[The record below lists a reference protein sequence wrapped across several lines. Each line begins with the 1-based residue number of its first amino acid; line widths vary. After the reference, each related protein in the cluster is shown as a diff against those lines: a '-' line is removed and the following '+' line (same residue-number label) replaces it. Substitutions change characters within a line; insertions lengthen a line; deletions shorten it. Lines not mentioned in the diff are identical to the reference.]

1 VAIDFKKLNDP
12 AWQAQVRKEREEAE
26 AKAAAHEKM
35 LRRELNICLEVCET
49 LESNE
54 RSLVRNCQT
63 RLNTYL
69 PISEKQEK
77 WLLDIA
83 KKVRKDLDVKV
94 KALIEKHANGD
105 EAGEHRSYPRSNW
118 PLAQECADNPRDYWF
133 WVLRL
138 VTAFG
143 DEVSA

>member
-1 VAIDFKKLNDP
+1 MGIDFTKLNDP
-12 AWQAQVRKEREEAE
+12 VWREKMRQEREAEE
-26 AKAAAHEKM
+26 AKAAVHEKM
-35 LRRELNICLEVCET
+35 LRRELNICLEACET
-49 LESNE
+49 LESNK

-69 PISEKQEK
+69 PLSEKQES

-83 KKVRKDLDVKV
+83 KKVRKDLDLKV
-94 KALIEKHANGD
+94 KALVEKHANGD
-105 EAGEHRSYPRSNW
+105 ESGEHRSYPRSDW
-118 PLAQECADNPRDYWF
+118 PLAQECVDSPRDYWF

-138 VTAFG
+138 VTVYG